1 MVRCSTAWRRQVETT
16 ESWRA
21 TVDALPPLRVCTNLA
36 ISGTGSRAL
45 YSLLSHHSR
54 LAHHDETIA
63 ADRALELA
71 TCVFSTIADPAR
83 RIEVALRFLQRHRLA
98 LLRRR
103 DPLALALLHWT
114 GSNLTVVIQALRSH
128 TSRLARLYQSSV
140 RGLPEWDRQS
150 GNGTKGAAHA
160 SLFFVPQT
168 QYLRRRVGQ
177 CLAPRST
184 TASATPPTQPQTTL
198 RLVCTEQLHDDWA
211 HILSLSGD
219 PFPWAAWSA
228 EPLSCSWRLLLDL
241 QRRLKGQVPAVAPCG
256 AKRWRSGAESGLG
269 ERNRAVKPDGDG
281 TAVRDAFGARLSERD
296 ANFVRTVLYPHDWA
310 LYQHVCT
317 APQGGPMHNRRST
330 MVAVLVP
337 TAFLGIVVG
346 LYAFMCV
353 YVLRCVALFVQT
365 CVVG

>member
-198 RLVCTEQLHDDWA
+198 RLVCTEQVSCHTPQRLRACASHA
-211 HILSLSGD
+211 H
-219 PFPWAAWSA
+219 
-228 EPLSCSWRLLLDL
+228 
-241 QRRLKGQVPAVAPCG
+241 RRLSSAA
-256 AKRWRSGAESGLG
+256 RRLG
-269 ERNRAVKPDGDG
+269 THP
-281 TAVRDAFGARLSERD
+281 
-296 ANFVRTVLYPHDWA
+296 
-310 LYQHVCT
+310 
-317 APQGGPMHNRRST
+317 
-330 MVAVLVP
+330 
-337 TAFLGIVVG
+337 
-346 LYAFMCV
+346 
-353 YVLRCVALFVQT
+353 
-365 CVVG
+365 